1 VAAKVRI
8 KVPADLTDL
17 SDEELVAR
25 YQAGEAAAVEI
36 LLNRY
41 RHLAHIKARS
51 YFLAGASR
59 DDVVQEGMIGLYKAI
74 RDYREGRRAAFRTF
88 ADVCITRQIVSAI
101 KTATRHKHDPL
112 NSGLSL
118 SKPLPQDDQ
127 PDRVLGDVL
136 SGEDVADPADLVI
149 QNEEILGVRRAF
161 AEVLSDFEAEVLRM
175 YIEGKS
181 YQDIARHLRRGVKA
195 IDNALQRIKRKLEM
209 SLRGDAELVGTAT
222 HAGSGH

>member
-1 VAAKVRI
+1 MSVTARDITRETPDEDLVAA
-8 KVPADLTDL
+8 
-17 SDEELVAR
+17 
-25 YQAGEAAAVEI
+25 YQAGEPGAMET
-36 LLNRY
+36 LLERY
-41 RHLAHIKARS
+41 RDFARLKARS
-51 YFLAGASR
+51 YFLAGADR
-59 DDVVQEGMIGLYKAI
+59 DDIVQEGMIGLYKAI

-209 SLRGDAELVGTAT
+209 SLRDDAELVAASAT
-222 HAGSGH
+222 SASSS